1 LLPPPDG
8 YQPDVPLGTAE
19 GLPEPQA
26 LKYLKAH
33 GRWVTVR
40 LDEICN
46 EMTDLAHELDSLEAA
61 AVIDEFRAQL
71 ANLGERAS
79 VRDVALELDGVLTKH
94 GDPAA
99 RDTVES
105 VATRLLKYVQR

>member
-1 LLPPPDG
+1 M
-8 YQPDVPLGTAE
+8 
-19 GLPEPQA
+19 PEPPA

-33 GRWVTVR
+33 GRGVMVR
-40 LDEICN
+40 LDEVCT
-46 EMTDLAHELDSLEAA
+46 ELTDLAHELDSLEAA
-61 AVIDEFRAQL
+61 VIIDEFRVQL

-99 RDTVES
+99 RDTAAF
-105 VATRLLKYVQR
+105 VATRLLKYVQD